1 MLQETRDKG
10 RKIKTD
16 RGELDIYRMCF
27 TSEETEAR
35 SGKVA
40 YRVMHTVELG
50 GKTLISFSAL
60 GTYCVGGTAEGEKRD
75 RDRVGASVCLNSGPP
90 HVHVITLPQVSRPH
104 VSPEWER
111 LRNNMPGLR

>member
-50 GKTLISFSAL
+50 GKTMISFSAL
-60 GTYCVGGTAEGEKRD
+60 GTYCVGGTAEGVKQRARERQTHREIKRHTEKSREEHRHRARENQKRHRKRD
-75 RDRVGASVCLNSGPP
+75 EAS
-90 HVHVITLPQVSRPH
+90 
-104 VSPEWER
+104 ER
-111 LRNNMPGLR
+111 S